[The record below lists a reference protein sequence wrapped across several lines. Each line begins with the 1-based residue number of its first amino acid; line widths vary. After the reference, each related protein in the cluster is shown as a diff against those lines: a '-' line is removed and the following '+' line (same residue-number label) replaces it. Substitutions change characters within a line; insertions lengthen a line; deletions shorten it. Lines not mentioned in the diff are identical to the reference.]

1 MSVPTLG
8 YYKVRAFAQ
17 PSRLLLKYTGT
28 SFTDK
33 YYEFGS
39 TPETLRDHWYKEKFT
54 LGLDFPNVP
63 YYIDANVKLTQS
75 IAILRYLGRKHGL
88 VARDETGLVRQD
100 LVEQQLFDYR
110 TGFLQ
115 TVFNK
120 EGFEENKKKF
130 IAETLPQW
138 LDQLSKFLGSDQWL
152 TGKTLTYVD
161 FLGYE
166 VLDWFR
172 LFSPETIKK
181 YHNLVQYLD
190 RFENLPQIKA
200 YMKSNEFI
208 SYFKVRA
215 FAQTSRL
222 ILKYTGTPYTDKYYE
237 FGKDL
242 ATFKDSWYK
251 EKFTLGLDFPNVP
264 YYIDANVK
272 LTQSIAILRYLGRKH
287 GLVARDETGLV
298 RQDLIEQQFLDY
310 RTGLTEIVHNKD
322 NFESTKAKYIAETL
336 PQQLDQ
342 LSKFLGSHQWFVRQT
357 LTYVDFLAYETLDW
371 IRVLSAETLKK
382 YHNLWSIGH
391 TIDAQIA
398 YYPNVTSD
406 HYDCGLARDSHAM
419 NDRCF
424 RWHSSSG
431 DPILSHIF
439 MGRPAEVGE
448 MPWICYIRI
457 ARVKEVKVINN
468 GLTIILKQLSHRDHY
483 TITCPGDSGSPL
495 AQYVNGRAVMI
506 GVLSHGT
513 NICAPYDYP

>member
-28 SFTDK
+28 PFTDK

-120 EGFEENKKKF
+120 EGFEANKKKF

-181 YHNLVQYLD
+181 YNNLVQYLD

-208 SYFKVRA
+208 SWP
-215 FAQTSRL
+215 L
-222 ILKYTGTPYTDKYYE
+222 
-237 FGKDL
+237 FGPVVQ
-242 ATFKDSWYK
+242 WGYK
-251 EKFTLGLDFPNVP
+251 K
-264 YYIDANVK
+264 
-272 LTQSIAILRYLGRKH
+272 
-287 GLVARDETGLV
+287 
-298 RQDLIEQQFLDY
+298 
-310 RTGLTEIVHNKD
+310 
-322 NFESTKAKYIAETL
+322 
-336 PQQLDQ
+336 
-342 LSKFLGSHQWFVRQT
+342 
-357 LTYVDFLAYETLDW
+357 
-371 IRVLSAETLKK
+371 
-382 YHNLWSIGH
+382 
-391 TIDAQIA
+391 
-398 YYPNVTSD
+398 
-406 HYDCGLARDSHAM
+406 
-419 NDRCF
+419 
-424 RWHSSSG
+424 
-431 DPILSHIF
+431 
-439 MGRPAEVGE
+439 
-448 MPWICYIRI
+448 
-457 ARVKEVKVINN
+457 
-468 GLTIILKQLSHRDHY
+468 
-483 TITCPGDSGSPL
+483 
-495 AQYVNGRAVMI
+495 
-506 GVLSHGT
+506 
-513 NICAPYDYP
+513 